1 MAKCEVCGKDQMRAS
16 NLSYRSSQLTRRT
29 LTHKKANVQKVT
41 IIPENGTPTKKYVC
55 TKCLKSK
62 DIVRG

>member
-41 IIPENGTPTKKYVC
+41 IIENGTPTKKYVC
-55 TKCLKSK
+55 TKCLKNK

>member
-1 MAKCEVCGKDQMRAS
+1 MAKCEICGKDQMRAS

-41 IIPENGTPTKKYVC
+41 LVENGTPVKKYVC
-55 TKCLKSK
+55 TKCLKNK
-62 DIVRG
+62 DITRA

>member
-29 LTHKKANVQKVT
+29 LTHKRANVQKVT
-41 IIPENGTPTKKYVC
+41 IIENGTPTKKYVC

-62 DIVRG
+62 DITRG

>member
-41 IIPENGTPTKKYVC
+41 IIENGTPTKKYVC

>member
-1 MAKCEVCGKDQMRAS
+1 MAKCEICGKDQMRAS

-41 IIPENGTPTKKYVC
+41 IVENGTPVKKYVC

-62 DIVRG
+62 DITRA

>member
-16 NLSYRSSQLTRRT
+16 NLSYRSSQLTKRT

-41 IIPENGTPTKKYVC
+41 IVENGTPTKKYVC
-55 TKCLKSK
+55 TKCLKCK
-62 DIVRG
+62 DVVRG

>member
-1 MAKCEVCGKDQMRAS
+1 MAKCEICGKDQMRAS

-29 LTHKKANVQKVT
+29 LTHKKANVQRVT
-41 IIPENGTPTKKYVC
+41 VIENEKKKKKYVC

-62 DIVRG
+62 DVVRG

>member
-1 MAKCEVCGKDQMRAS
+1 MAKCEICGKDQMRAS

-41 IIPENGTPTKKYVC
+41 IVENGVPAKKYVC
-55 TKCLKSK
+55 TKCLKNK
-62 DIVRG
+62 DIVRA

>member
-1 MAKCEVCGKDQMRAS
+1 MAKCEICGKDQMRAT

-29 LTHKKANVQKVT
+29 LTHKKANVQRVT
-41 IIPENGTPTKKYVC
+41 VIENGNPTKKYVC

-62 DIVRG
+62 DVVRG